1 MKLIT
6 KPITISQLTEE
17 AHQLFGNLIKVVV
30 DIEKETI
37 VINAELHSDQ
47 EAFLL
52 EQGSEQKNLW
62 GINLYPDL
70 YKKDNF
76 IEFDSMINLRPSQN
90 NNTRNINNL
99 DIQEKIEKIIHT
111 LIID

>member
-6 KPITISQLTEE
+6 QPITISQLTKE

-30 DIEKETI
+30 DIKKEII

-52 EQGSEQKNLW
+52 KQGPEQKNLW
-62 GINLYPDL
+62 GLNLYPDL
-70 YKKDNF
+70 YNKDDF
-76 IEFDSMINLRPSQN
+76 LEFDSMINLRPSQN
-90 NNTRNINNL
+90 NHTRSVDNL
-99 DIQEKIEKIIHT
+99 DIQEQIRNIIQT